1 MLKDKNALEVFNEY
15 YNQKCRYEAECR
27 ILEKRFEKEEQKL
40 VEIESLMLDEHALVV
55 RGQKLQNIKG
65 EVWEVRLCYI
75 DWSYD
80 SFKIRYRLE
89 LKCAD
94 GYESVFLHRELKKGL
109 EEGSWTFAT
118 DRAKTLSQT
127 TMITELVLHDK
138 QGLDGSVYVGST
150 AKGKCIVFSSWEQNL
165 LQYFQSKMKLYRT
178 ARGAYQVSS
187 KKGGYMV
194 FVDIIGVY
202 EDYRELTTEY
212 LI

>member
-27 ILEKRFEKEEQKL
+27 ILERRFEKEEQKL

-65 EVWEVRLCYI
+65 EVWEVLSCYV

-80 SFKIRYRLE
+80 SFKIRYKLE
-89 LKCAD
+89 LKCTD
-94 GYESVFLHRELKKGL
+94 GYETEFLHRQLEKGF

-118 DRAKTLSQT
+118 DTAKTLAKT
-127 TMITELVLHDK
+127 TMLTKLILHDK
-138 QGLDGSVYVGST
+138 RDIDGGVYIGFT
-150 AKGKCIVFSSWEQNL
+150 AKGKCIVFSSWDTELLKHAQGNL
-165 LQYFQSKMKLYRT
+165 KVCRNS
-178 ARGAYQVSS
+178 RGTYDLKD
-187 KKGGYMV
+187 KKDYLALI
-194 FVDIIGVY
+194 DIIGVY
-202 EDYRELTTEY
+202 EDYQELTTEF